1 MASFINGGNGDF
13 TTIDLIRHHLLADL
27 PPTPR
32 SSALPPPLPAVTPTF
47 YSTDFLGA
55 FPDPS
60 VPMISFA
67 SCRPLLP
74 DASVELPAATL
85 TLDWQERRP
94 PPRDEGRR
102 YRGVRQR
109 PWGKFA
115 AEIRDPN
122 RRGSRLWLGTYDTAV
137 DAARAYDRAAFKIRG
152 RKAILNF
159 PNEIGCSGGSHA
171 ATPPVAVAA
180 TSTEKRKREAA
191 QVSEEAK
198 RRVMIK
204 KEPPPPVEVEVIDP
218 VPALSMTTWDW
229 DFCFE
234 LGEEDDEKAILDAPP
249 LSPLSPHPS
258 IGFSQL
264 LVN

>member
-1 MASFINGGNGDF
+1 MASSINGGNGDF
-13 TTIDLIRHHLLADL
+13 TAIDLIRHHLLADL
-27 PPTPR
+27 PPTPP
-32 SSALPPPLPAVTPTF
+32 SFALPPPLPAAPPTF
-47 YSTDFLGA
+47 YTTDFLRA
-55 FPDPS
+55 FPEPS

-74 DASVELPAATL
+74 DASVELPPATL

-94 PPRDEGRR
+94 LPLDDGRK

-159 PNEIGCSGGSHA
+159 PNEIGCSGGSHP
-171 ATPPVAVAA
+171 ATPP
-180 TSTEKRKREAA
+180 EKRKREAA
-191 QVSEEAK
+191 PASEEAK

-204 KEPPPPVEVEVIDP
+204 KEPPPVVVQVID
-218 VPALSMTTWDW
+218 VPALVGPWLVRSNTNPWTLLRDGIWLDSFSIKL
-229 DFCFE
+229 DRPLRGQLHCSATASARE
-234 LGEEDDEKAILDAPP
+234 LTL
-249 LSPLSPHPS
+249 
-258 IGFSQL
+258 
-264 LVN
+264 